1 MKSLEFHHFKKRL
14 KYCRWIYALYS
25 NIRIFPMTSRC
36 SQKFIEIFHM
46 TAGTTYPG
54 AWIMS
59 RYWDVKKD
67 IENLG
72 WLYAHRTLA
81 RAPVEPSTLSLHAIM
96 RRPPEWNVTKSPI
109 MLSITGKTD
118 KDDNRQLCFPP
129 AWDVRWSS
137 NQHCLAY
144 LLKPVLRASVRIR
157 KGSER
162 AV

>member
-1 MKSLEFHHFKKRL
+1 MIVDLQISWNFLPGILKHNVKNFVTLKRL
-14 KYCRWIYALYS
+14 KYCRWIHHDFTF
-25 NIRIFPMTSRC
+25 IT
-36 SQKFIEIFHM
+36 KFIEIFLR
-46 TAGTTYPG
+46 TAGSTYPG
-54 AWIMS
+54 AWTMS

-118 KDDNRQLCFPP
+118 KDDNHQLCFPS

-137 NQHCLAY
+137 NQHCLAD
-144 LLKPVLRASVRIR
+144 LLKPVL
-157 KGSER
+157 K
-162 AV
+162 

>member
-1 MKSLEFHHFKKRL
+1 MLYIPILGYFPWLHVVQRIYLNISHDCGHNIPRWLNNVEILICKKR
-14 KYCRWIYALYS
+14 Y
-25 NIRIFPMTSRC
+25 
-36 SQKFIEIFHM
+36 
-46 TAGTTYPG
+46 
-54 AWIMS
+54 
-59 RYWDVKKD
+59 

-118 KDDNRQLCFPP
+118 KDDNHQLCFPP

-137 NQHCLAY
+137 NQHCLAD
-144 LLKPVLRASVRIR
+144 LLKPVLRASVKIR